1 MATQTLASLVASPS
15 FPGPGLTGL
24 VDVNGN
30 PIDLNT
36 NTDNYVLLASG
47 VITTNGT
54 SFDVPN
60 TRCRGVK
67 VYITTGAFGSGASA
81 ITVTIQGKDPVS
93 NKYYNILTS
102 ASLVASKDISNAAA
116 NLLTVYPELAAVA
129 NQIAQDVLPPTW
141 RVIYQAT
148 GWGTGGSTLGIACAM
163 II

>member
-1 MATQTLASLVASPS
+1 
-15 FPGPGLTGL
+15 LTGL

-36 NTDNYVLLASG
+36 NVDNYVLLASG
-47 VITTNGT
+47 VVTANGN

-60 TRCRGVK
+60 PRCRGVK

-93 NKYYNILTS
+93 GKYYTILTS
-102 ASLVASKDISNAAA
+102 ASLVTNKDISNAAA

-129 NQIAQDVLPPTW
+129 NQTAQDVLPPTW
-141 RVIYQAT
+141 RISYQASA
-148 GWGTGGSTLGIACAM
+148 WGSGGSTLGIACAM
-163 II
+163 IV